1 MMRYEIIDYDVW
13 GNEEDGWQVNQAFH
27 TGRFV
32 EIPEGATDAQIV
44 RILQDEGE
52 IKESIR
58 PADVT
63 IDGEEGYSLYLEH
76 APTGRP
82 EFELRATR

>member
-1 MMRYEIIDYDVW
+1 MRYEVISYDVW
-13 GNEEDGWQVNQAFH
+13 GNARDGWNVNQAFY

-32 EIPEGATDAQIV
+32 EIPEGATNEQIV
-44 RILQDEGE
+44 RILKDAGE
-52 IKESIR
+52 IRPRIR
-58 PADVT
+58 TASVQ
-63 IDGEEGYSLYLEH
+63 IEGEEGYDLYISH